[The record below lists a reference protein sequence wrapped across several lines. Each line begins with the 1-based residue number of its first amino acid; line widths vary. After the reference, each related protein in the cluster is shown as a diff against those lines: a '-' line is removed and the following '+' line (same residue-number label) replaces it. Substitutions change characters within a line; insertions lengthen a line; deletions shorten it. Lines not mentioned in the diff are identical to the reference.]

1 MEKGSDTEGRPW
13 LQPSGKISPRVT
25 PRKQAMRPCLN
36 VKTGRSWRC
45 IVAYGPRAGGAR
57 GRGAREGRM
66 TVTIGRRELLAALGG
81 AVVAWPLAA
90 SALSGI
96 RATCFGVRT

>member
-25 PRKQAMRPCLN
+25 PRKQAIRPCLN
-36 VKTGRSWRC
+36 VKTARSWRG
-45 IVAYGPRAGGAR
+45 IVAYAPRAGGAR

-81 AVVAWPLAA
+81 AGGAGPPPA
-90 SALSGI
+90 SAFSGI
-96 RATCFGVRT
+96 RGTCFWVRN